1 MLASLIGD
9 IGVSTFSV
17 LSFIY
22 SLANAILSGVAQG
35 LQPLWGNCYGR
46 RSTNEINWFLRC
58 GVAINIIL
66 SIWIYGILFTFD
78 KPIIHIFNQDA
89 SLVQTAAAALPLFSL
104 AFIPMAVNLVYT
116 AFMFST
122 KRTIQANAI
131 AICRGIIIKAVA
143 IFCIPLLFGSNAIW
157 IAPFIAETF
166 TLILS
171 LALSKWT
178 PLVYI

>member
-1 MLASLIGD
+1 
-9 IGVSTFSV
+9 
-17 LSFIY
+17 
-22 SLANAILSGVAQG
+22 
-35 LQPLWGNCYGR
+35 
-46 RSTNEINWFLRC
+46 
-58 GVAINIIL
+58 
-66 SIWIYGILFTFD
+66 
-78 KPIIHIFNQDA
+78 
-89 SLVQTAAAALPLFSL
+89 
-104 AFIPMAVNLVYT
+104 MAVNLVYT

-157 IAPFIAETF
+157 IASFIAETF